1 MIYTPIKT
9 AVIGYGYSAKTFHLP
24 FIKTLPELELCAIS
38 SSQQSAVEH
47 DWPQAKWY
55 QDSEALLDHSD
66 AELVIITAPND
77 VHFPLAKRALE
88 NGKHVIVE
96 KPFVTQIEQGK
107 ALITLAQEQRRVL
120 SVFHNRRWDGD
131 FLTVKKMIEQG
142 RLGEV
147 RLFESHFDRYRP
159 DVRQRWREQAQEGGG
174 ILFDLAP
181 HLLDQALVLFGLPQ
195 AINAQCRMMR
205 PGATTIDYYNL
216 ILHYPNHLVHLHSN
230 LYSPEPNLR
239 YKILGTL
246 AKYEKMGL
254 DPQEAQ
260 LKQGVEP
267 IGDHWVSEDPTLYGQ
282 RYSESGAQAITTE
295 CGGYQHYFKAVA
307 DAIRLGTENP
317 VPAEQ
322 ALQNIALIKL
332 AQESSKTGRTLAVI
346 ASEMGIM

>member
-1 MIYTPIKT
+1 MTYTPIKT

-24 FIKTLPELELCAIS
+24 FIQALPELELCAIS
-38 SSQQSAVEH
+38 SSQRAAVET
-47 DWPQAKWY
+47 DWAQAQWY
-55 QDSEALLDHSD
+55 DNAETLLDESQ

-88 NGKHVIVE
+88 KGKHVIVE
-96 KPFVTQIEQGK
+96 KPFVTRMEEGK
-107 ALITLAQEQRRVL
+107 ALITLAQEKGLVL

-131 FLTVKKMIEQG
+131 FLTVKKLIEAG
-142 RLGEV
+142 SLGEV

-159 DVRQRWREQAQEGGG
+159 EIRQRWREQAQEGGG

-195 AINAQCRMMR
+195 AIHAQCRMMR

-260 LKQGVEP
+260 LKKGVEP
-267 IGDHWVSEDPTLYGQ
+267 IGDQWASEDPTLYGQ
-282 RYSESGAQAITTE
+282 QYSESGAQTIATE
-295 CGGYQHYFKAVA
+295 CGGYQHYFKGVA
-307 DAIRLGTENP
+307 DAIRLGSENP

-322 ALQNIALIKL
+322 ALQNIALIEL
-332 AQESSKTGRTLAVI
+332 ALESSQTGKTLNV
-346 ASEMGIM
+346 EHDLV

>member
-1 MIYTPIKT
+1 MTYHPIKT

-24 FIKTLPELELCAIS
+24 FIQSLPELTLCAIS
-38 SSQQSAVEH
+38 SSQQAAVEA
-47 DWPQAKWY
+47 DWPQAQWY
-55 QDSEALLDHSD
+55 QDAESLLDNSD

-96 KPFVTQIEQGK
+96 KPFVTSVEEGR
-107 ALITLAQEQRRVL
+107 ALIALAHQQGLLL

-131 FLTVKKMIEQG
+131 FLTVQKLIKEG

-159 DVRQRWREQAQEGGG
+159 QVRQRWREQSQQGGG

-181 HLLDQALVLFGLPQ
+181 HLLDQVLVLFGLPQ

-205 PGATTIDYYNL
+205 PGAQTIDYFNL
-216 ILHYPNHLVHLHSN
+216 VLHYPDHLVHLHAN

-239 YKILGTL
+239 FNVLGTK
-246 AKYEKMGL
+246 AKFVKQGL
-254 DPQEAQ
+254 DPQEDY
-260 LKQGVEP
+260 LKQGRAPDSPE
-267 IGDHWVSEDPTLYGQ
+267 WAKEDLYLYGQ
-282 RYSESGAQAITTE
+282 LYSEQGSELIETE
-295 CGGYQHYFKAVA
+295 IGGYQHYFKAVA
-307 DAIRLGTENP
+307 DAIRLGTDNP

-322 ALQNIALIKL
+322 ALQNIQLIEMAL
-332 AQESSKTGRTLAVI
+332 QSSETGETVRVELL
-346 ASEMGIM
+346 